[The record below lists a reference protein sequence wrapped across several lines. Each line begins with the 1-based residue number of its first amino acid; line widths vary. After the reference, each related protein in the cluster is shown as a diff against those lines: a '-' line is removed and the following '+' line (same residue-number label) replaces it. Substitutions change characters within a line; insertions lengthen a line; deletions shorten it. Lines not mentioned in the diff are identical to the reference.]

1 MAVAKQPVLGGTT
14 ECQTVVTIP
23 AYRYSTM
30 SLSRKLR
37 FVLSFYGL
45 MAEVRVEPYN
55 RSVCSK
61 RSACIELS

>member
-1 MAVAKQPVLGGTT
+1 MKEFEDFGI
-14 ECQTVVTIP
+14 VTIS

-45 MAEVRVEPYN
+45 MAEVRVEPYRN
-55 RSVCSK
+55 AK
-61 RSACIELS
+61 EE

>member
-1 MAVAKQPVLGGTT
+1 MSSKKL
-14 ECQTVVTIP
+14 VTIP

-45 MAEVRVEPYN
+45 MAEVRVEPYKAPQVFRN
-55 RSVCSK
+55 FAVQTNTGGNERSNVNN
-61 RSACIELS
+61 EY